1 MKRLFKILYL
11 RLKWRDAFISLSSNV
26 SLDSRLSRGVKILSG
41 ARIGSVNVGSY
52 TYIGERSSIE
62 RTQIGRFCS
71 IAPEVIIGLASH
83 PTDHISTYPGF
94 YSYSATGAHF
104 FGNQVHLL
112 DKKNTEIGHDVW
124 IGARAVIVG
133 GVKIGTG
140 AIVATGAVVT
150 KNVPSYAVV
159 GGVPAKVLRYR
170 FESQL
175 CEAILATKWW
185 ELSEDKLSFFSPLF
199 PFPYKFIEKL
209 NAVSLKPSVFFL

>member
-1 MKRLFKILYL
+1 MKRLLRFWYL
-11 RLKWRDAFISLSSNV
+11 RLKWRGAFVSFSSNV

-62 RTQIGRFCS
+62 RTQIGRYCS

-94 YSYSATGAHF
+94 YSSAATGAFF
-104 FGNQVHLL
+104 FGNELHLF
-112 DKKNTEIGHDVW
+112 DKKTTEIGHDVW
-124 IGARAVIVG
+124 IGARAIIVG
-133 GVKIGTG
+133 GVTIGTG
-140 AIVATGAVVT
+140 AIVATGAVVA
-150 KNVPSYAVV
+150 KDVPPYAIV

-170 FESQL
+170 FDSQL

-185 ELSEDKLSFFSPLF
+185 EFSEDKLSSLAPLF
-199 PFPYKFIEKL
+199 PCPNKLIEKL
-209 NAVSLKPSVFFL
+209 NSI